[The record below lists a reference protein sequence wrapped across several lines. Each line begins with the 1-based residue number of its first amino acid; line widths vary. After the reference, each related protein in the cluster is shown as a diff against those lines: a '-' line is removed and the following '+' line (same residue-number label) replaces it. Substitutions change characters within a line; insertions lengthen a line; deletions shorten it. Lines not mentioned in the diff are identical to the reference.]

1 MCNSSQYG
9 GGGTALLQCR
19 VKVRFREQ
27 VKFVHLALLG
37 NSIAIKG
44 FCKKMQVPNLR
55 VSG

>member
-19 VKVRFREQ
+19 VKVRFGEQ
-27 VKFVHLALLG
+27 VKFVHLALLD

-44 FCKKMQVPNLR
+44 FCKKMQVPILR